1 MKIPKT
7 IEEVRELVSAQRVQL
22 TQLEEMAEQAREY
35 IGQAKASNT
44 LRAYRSDW
52 KDFKG
57 WCAAQGVCA
66 MPAEPQTVAY
76 YLTAL
81 IKKGLKVSTLQRRIS
96 AISQA
101 HQAADHET
109 PTKHAAV
116 KSVWAGIR
124 RAEGTAQEG
133 KAPVLTADIRAMVD
147 TLPDGLSGVRD
158 RALLLLGFAGA
169 FRRSELVGLNVED
182 VTPGHEG
189 LVVTL
194 KRSKTDQ
201 EGQGRK
207 VGIPYGSHPE
217 TCPVRA
223 LQAWLEV
230 TGIKFGSLFRAVNRH
245 SQLKPGRLSDKAVA
259 LVVKR
264 AAEAAGL
271 DPDQYAGH
279 SLRAGLATSAAM
291 AGVSERAIMA
301 QTGHRSVNMVRR
313 YIRDGSL
320 FRENAAAGVGL

>member
-1 MKIPKT
+1 MIIPQT
-7 IEEVRELVSAQRVQL
+7 IEEVRNLVSSQPAQLV
-22 TQLEEMAEQAREY
+22 QLEELAEQSREY
-35 IGQAKASNT
+35 IKQAKASNT

-52 KDFKG
+52 QDFQD
-57 WCAAQGVCA
+57 WCDAQGICA

-76 YLTAL
+76 YLIAL

-96 AISQA
+96 TISQA
-101 HQAADHET
+101 HQAAYQET

-116 KSVWAGIR
+116 KTVWAGIR

-133 KAPVLTADIRAMVD
+133 KAPVLTADIRAMVA
-147 TLPDGLSGVRD
+147 TLPDGLLGIRD

-169 FRRSELVGLNVED
+169 FRRSELMGLNVED
-182 VTPGHEG
+182 VISSHEG

-201 EGQGRK
+201 EGQGRN

-223 LQAWLEV
+223 VQTWLEAS
-230 TGIKFGSLFRAVNRH
+230 GLQCGPLFRTVNRH
-245 SQLKPGRLSDKAVA
+245 GQLQPGRLSDKAVA

-264 AAEAAGL
+264 TAKAAGL
-271 DPDQYAGH
+271 DPVQYSGH

-320 FRENAAAGVGL
+320 FRDNAAAGIGL